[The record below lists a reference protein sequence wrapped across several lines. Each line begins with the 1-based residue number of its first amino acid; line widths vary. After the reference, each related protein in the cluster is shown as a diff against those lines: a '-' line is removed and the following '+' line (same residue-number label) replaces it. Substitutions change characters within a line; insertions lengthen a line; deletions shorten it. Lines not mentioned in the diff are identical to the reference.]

1 MIKFNT
7 FQKELIFETVIPKN
21 STGGFLGTAGNES
34 HRLLDHA
41 VELVKK
47 ATNGI
52 SALKFTDIVIGH
64 FLDSRGG
71 RNMAELMLDKQPDDV
86 IMSSLKKS
94 VDAFVRSYNPSLFE
108 EYMDGWDEGLNEEGE
123 TGQGGIFSSNPVR
136 KGKAVGH
143 LRRMMREPLKA
154 HEAHAKVKPHAHDE
168 KLLNDIKHFAG
179 KDPQVD
185 VRPVVKKR
193 MRELSI
199 SGF

>member
-1 MIKFNT
+1 MLKFS
-7 FQKELIFETVIPKN
+7 ELQQSLISETVIPKN
-21 STGGFLGTAGNES
+21 SSGGFLGTAGNEA

-41 VELVKK
+41 VVLVKK
-47 ATNGI
+47 ATKGI

-71 RNMAELMLDKQPDDV
+71 RNMAELMLDSQPDDT
-86 IMSSLKKS
+86 ILRSLKNS
-94 VDAFVRSYNPSLFE
+94 IEAFVRSYNPTLFE
-108 EYMDGWDEGLNEEGE
+108 EYMDGWDEGLDEEVE
-123 TGQGGIFSSNPVR
+123 SGQGGIFSSNPVR

-154 HEAHAKVKPHAHDE
+154 HEAHAKVKAHAHDD

-179 KDPQVD
+179 KDPNVD
-185 VRPVVKKR
+185 VRPIVKKR

-199 SGF
+199 QGF